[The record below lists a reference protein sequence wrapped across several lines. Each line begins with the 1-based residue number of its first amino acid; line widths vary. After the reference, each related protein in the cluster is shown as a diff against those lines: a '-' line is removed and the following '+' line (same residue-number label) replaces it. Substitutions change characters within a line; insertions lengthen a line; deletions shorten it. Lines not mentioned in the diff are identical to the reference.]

1 MGNNPAPP
9 PKKQPTLDEIVL
21 DLRMASK
28 RFQQESTRA
37 EKDKIR

>member
-1 MGNNPAPP
+1 MGNNSPP
-9 PKKQPTLDEIVL
+9 PKKEPTLDEIVL

-28 RFQQESTRA
+28 RFQQESNRA